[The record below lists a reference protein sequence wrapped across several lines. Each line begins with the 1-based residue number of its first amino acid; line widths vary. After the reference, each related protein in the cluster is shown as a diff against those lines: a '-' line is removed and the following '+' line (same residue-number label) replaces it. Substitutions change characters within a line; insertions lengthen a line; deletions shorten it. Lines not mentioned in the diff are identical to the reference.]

1 MSFFN
6 KRLGTVRL
14 LVHLPMAFL
23 SIFIYVFLLTSLILV
38 TNLLV
43 GKLLTWAL
51 FILLFIS
58 YEFYLRKTNNFYV
71 YPITSNEYEEI
82 KDRHLIHYTNS
93 ISDEDYQYF
102 LQTGKI
108 RLKAKI
114 SAKTNYVMK
123 FKNKRKNYI
132 WFHQEE
138 QNMEPNFN
146 SYYFSHMHENS
157 PRKYKVIIR
166 VSDLEKERMLVRPS
180 NNNVIIMNDLEVP
193 GIIYTKYNSYNTKF
207 YLKKLIIGGLLGYI
221 HPKVWLSSLHQTYG
235 IVVDFLLK
243 FYKRESKKKE
253 LNYKI

>member
-1 MSFFN
+1 M
-6 KRLGTVRL
+6 
-14 LVHLPMAFL
+14 
-23 SIFIYVFLLTSLILV
+23 
-38 TNLLV
+38 
-43 GKLLTWAL
+43 
-51 FILLFIS
+51 
-58 YEFYLRKTNNFYV
+58 
-71 YPITSNEYEEI
+71 
-82 KDRHLIHYTNS
+82 
-93 ISDEDYQYF
+93 
-102 LQTGKI
+102 
-108 RLKAKI
+108 KAKI

-207 YLKKLIIGGLLGYI
+207 Y
-221 HPKVWLSSLHQTYG
+221 
-235 IVVDFLLK
+235 
-243 FYKRESKKKE
+243 
-253 LNYKI
+253 